1 MNLKITTLNLKN
13 FSQNLLKLKTNK
25 SFTKNIKQNKSEIL
39 PLVSMPLV
47 AYIASPTAKKKLA
60 ENITNDAVN
69 KITKNSTN
77 TPISDRTEKNLKAS
91 FLFYLI

>member
-47 AYIASPTAKKKLA
+47 AYIASPTAKKK
-60 ENITNDAVN
+60 
-69 KITKNSTN
+69 
-77 TPISDRTEKNLKAS
+77 ISRKH
-91 FLFYLI
+91 YQ